1 MYLCVLLIIHN
12 DNIIIF
18 GGTENDV
25 ASLLRIQLGSD
36 TRTDT
41 HTDRSTYRGGA
52 HLKNE

>member
-18 GGTENDV
+18 WGTENHV

-36 TRTDT
+36 TRTDGQT
-41 HTDRSTYRGGA
+41 EVHIEVVPT
-52 HLKNE
+52 